1 MAAADRAQPTFHPR
15 GCSWLWTKDAP
26 WQPRPAR
33 PAPPASD
40 RSCSPA
46 YLEHAPT
53 TGPARR
59 PCCQSRT
66 RPQHRSNRGIA
77 PTSRPRLPG
86 GRRTLLD
93 GEPAVSR
100 RMRASSS
107 LSSVAKISRPLRSRT
122 VSRSA
127 GCRGLSQRPGSPP
140 ATSLRVRTCG
150 RLSPHAGPCQRFARN
165 CATHDLA
172 PPHARSSLAPFACA
186 VVRSREVLHGGVN
199 PRRIDGM
206 QGVRG
211 SNPLSSTPGQRP
223 KPELAVSRSPGSSSR
238 SAAIRAALADPV
250 VQRGD
255 NPGRRRRLETVT
267 PGRRREPWPCNE
279 SPDRSGHGRSIQAG
293 ATTSSLSGIEG

>member
-15 GCSWLWTKDAP
+15 GCSWLWTKEAP
-26 WQPRPAR
+26 CQPRPAR

-172 PPHARSSLAPFACA
+172 PPHAPILASAFRLRGCA
-186 VVRSREVLHGGVN
+186 VARGAARRREPPAHRWHARG
-199 PRRIDGM
+199 
-206 QGVRG
+206 QG
-211 SNPLSSTPGQRP
+211 SNPLSSTRHNASSTPALSVICQRFAR
-223 KPELAVSRSPGSSSR
+223 K
-238 SAAIRAALADPV
+238 
-250 VQRGD
+250 RG
-255 NPGRRRRLETVT
+255 
-267 PGRRREPWPCNE
+267 PWPLE
-279 SPDRSGHGRSIQAG
+279 H
-293 ATTSSLSGIEG
+293 SLR